1 MSEAVRTLTPQQIEE
16 DKHWWFAS
24 RTWALLGMLDRVV
37 PGHDDSTGP
46 ALSPALSTAEG
57 EVEGLTAGLQVL
69 DVGCGAGN
77 MIHHLQACRCW
88 TWAAERG
95 I

>member
-1 MSEAVRTLTPQQIEE
+1 MSETVRALTAQQIEE

-37 PGHDDSTGP
+37 PGHDGS
-46 ALSPALSTAEG
+46 A
-57 EVEGLTAGLQVL
+57 GLTAGLRVL

-77 MIHHLQACRCW
+77 MIHHQPLRPG
-88 TWAAERG
+88 ERG
-95 I
+95 GN